1 MYTCAI
7 INIKVFAKKEAALPL
22 ALKERKQMVRLW
34 LLSPYGMSD
43 SDVRKMYM
51 HMHTHCI
58 FRCILNNKNRHNVV
72 EKTGINEF
80 VQENF
85 TSPAFIQYPR
95 HKGKHL
101 GAGNIMNEKLRWQQL

>member
-7 INIKVFAKKEAALPL
+7 INIKGFAKKEAALPL
-22 ALKERKQMVRLW
+22 ALKERKQMVCLW
-34 LLSPYGMSD
+34 LFSACGMSD

-51 HMHTHCI
+51 HMHTKQ
-58 FRCILNNKNRHNVV
+58 NNKNRHNVV
-72 EKTGINEF
+72 EKTGINEI

-85 TSPAFIQYPR
+85 TSPALIQYPR

-101 GAGNIMNEKLRWQQL
+101 GADDITNEKLCWQQL